1 MEKYVAD
8 TIRFYLPYISPV
20 WTPIKF
26 DEDGLKEVYSK
37 FFNPL
42 KNTYNFFALYA
53 NTDNIDIDECK
64 VEYEELEEIDKWL
77 LSKYHSLLKYV
88 TESYNEYDLN
98 KVVKSITNFVSEDL
112 SNWYIRRNRNRFWG
126 SILDNSKKAVYKTTY
141 DVLVG
146 ICKMIAPV
154 IPYLSEELF
163 RNLTGE
169 ESVHLATFPKYNTEY
184 INEALEEKM
193 DTVRSLISIGRN
205 IREEVKI
212 KVREPL
218 SECLLNAD
226 LQDLIGDLKDLILE
240 ELNVKKVVFVSDL
253 NKYMSFFV
261 KPNFKVAG
269 PIFGANIKVFSD
281 ILAGLSDA
289 EITKLNKGESIK
301 VTIDDTEYD
310 IDSSY
315 TDIRITAKEGYD
327 VGMENNLFVILNTV
341 RTDELIL
348 EGIAREFVSK
358 VQNIRK
364 QEDYHVAD
372 RITIN
377 YNGDE
382 DMKKAVDMF
391 KDYIMNE
398 TLATE
403 IILNENINTELELN
417 GHPVGIITKRA

>member
-1 MEKYVAD
+1 
-8 TIRFYLPYISPV
+8 
-20 WTPIKF
+20 
-26 DEDGLKEVYSK
+26 
-37 FFNPL
+37 
-42 KNTYNFFALYA
+42 
-53 NTDNIDIDECK
+53 
-64 VEYEELEEIDKWL
+64 
-77 LSKYHSLLKYV
+77 
-88 TESYNEYDLN
+88 
-98 KVVKSITNFVSEDL
+98 
-112 SNWYIRRNRNRFWG
+112 
-126 SILDNSKKAVYKTTY
+126 
-141 DVLVG
+141 
-146 ICKMIAPV
+146 MIAPV

-240 ELNVKKVVFVSDL
+240 ELNVKKVIFVSDL

-372 RITIN
+372 RIMIN

-382 DMKKAVDMF
+382 DMKKAVDLF
-391 KDYIMNE
+391 KEYIMKE